1 MRLILLRHGRTGLS
15 GRYVG
20 SSDVALSEE
29 GRAQI
34 RSLRTMLAAMEID
47 SLLASPMLRCTQT
60 VDLLGL
66 GLPLQL
72 DPDLREIDFGRWEGK
87 TFAEIEAQDPEL
99 VQEWAQGNDNFC
111 FPEGEATAG
120 FTSRMESV
128 QKRLLAADA
137 KTMLLVAHGGVI
149 RSLICCLLGLSPQ
162 DYLLFQVAKGHY
174 STMDLHGESGV
185 LTGFNLR
192 GVSE

>member
-20 SSDVALSEE
+20 SSDVPLSEA

-34 RSLRTMLAAMEID
+34 QGLRPGLAAMQID
-47 SLLASPMLRCTQT
+47 GLLASPMLRCTQS

-66 GLPLQL
+66 GLPVQL
-72 DPDLREIDFGRWEGK
+72 DPDLREIDFGRWEGMS
-87 TFAEIEAQDPEL
+87 FAEIEAQDPEL
-99 VQEWAQGNDNFC
+99 VQEWAHGNDNFC
-111 FPEGEATAG
+111 FPDGEATAA
-120 FTSRMESV
+120 FTDRMESV
-128 QKRLLAADA
+128 KDRLLAADA

-149 RSLICCLLGLSPQ
+149 RSLICALLGLSPQ
-162 DYLLFQVAKGHY
+162 SYLLFQVAKGHY
-174 STMDLHGESGV
+174 STLELYSGGGV
-185 LTGFNLR
+185 LTGFNLG